1 VALPEF
7 RGALHLKHSILL
19 AKLCSLHPDLRQ
31 RHSFREKCDNRR
43 KMYIQLM
50 KQQKHKH
57 IVMNHK
63 TTVEQDDTNVYMEDV
78 CSCMH
83 QMSRMFIILA
93 QIFTVAI
100 SYIHRQ
106 NRV

>member
-1 VALPEF
+1 
-7 RGALHLKHSILL
+7 
-19 AKLCSLHPDLRQ
+19 
-31 RHSFREKCDNRR
+31 
-43 KMYIQLM
+43 M